1 MNDTI
6 EVHCDR
12 VQEAIDQRWREENSF
27 DLSLAFSL
35 SLLSTYLKNE
45 NNDEQL
51 ELSLANLSYFN
62 VNPFVE

>member
-1 MNDTI
+1 MIPLKFIVTVFKKQLIND
-6 EVHCDR
+6 
-12 VQEAIDQRWREENSF
+12 EEKKIHSIF
-27 DLSLAFSL
+27 RSLSL